1 MPRHRSVRLAT
12 TGATAQRTASSTF
25 GSRSGGS
32 LGRRAVVVALV
43 LISLVLAT
51 AYFREADSGPLH
63 SAQGTAASVVE
74 PFQIGA
80 ERVVR
85 PFRDAWGWFDD
96 LRTAR
101 SENTRLKQRVAALQR
116 RAAAP
121 PATGPAALGGVT
133 RNAPAPSYV
142 KGDYTLLRAD
152 VIADLPSYQQQIVV
166 SAGRGDHVRR
176 YDPVVSATMPGQ
188 LLGHI
193 SKVGG
198 STAVVTLISD
208 RSSAVAIVDAANG
221 TKGILRGGG
230 PDAGSL
236 SIDQVSKQDVIQA
249 GDVIS
254 TAGRISGGSFYPSW
268 IPVGQVDSVSQ
279 SDTDPFK
286 LVRISPFA
294 DLGSIDHVVILLRK
308 GPVPSLP

>member
-1 MPRHRSVRLAT
+1 M
-12 TGATAQRTASSTF
+12 
-25 GSRSGGS
+25 
-32 LGRRAVVVALV
+32 
-43 LISLVLAT
+43 
-51 AYFREADSGPLH
+51 
-63 SAQGTAASVVE
+63 
-74 PFQIGA
+74 
-80 ERVVR
+80 
-85 PFRDAWGWFDD
+85 
-96 LRTAR
+96 
-101 SENTRLKQRVAALQR
+101 
-116 RAAAP
+116 
-121 PATGPAALGGVT
+121 T
-133 RNAPAPSYV
+133 RNSPAPSYV

-176 YDPVVSATMPGQ
+176 YDPVVSATAPGQ

-193 SKVGG
+193 SKVGP
-198 STAVVTLISD
+198 STALVTLISD

-236 SIDQVSKQDVIQA
+236 SMDQVSKQDVVVA
-249 GDVIS
+249 NDVVT
-254 TAGRISGGSFYPSW
+254 TAGRLSGGSFYPMG
-268 IPVGQVDSVSQ
+268 IPVGTVDGVSQ

>member
-12 TGATAQRTASSTF
+12 TGAAAQRTASSTF
-25 GSRSGGS
+25 GSRSGGT

-43 LISLVLAT
+43 VVSLVLAT

-63 SAQGTAASVVE
+63 SAQGTAASVLE

-80 ERVVR
+80 ERIVR

-101 SENTRLKQRVAALQR
+101 SENMRLKKQVAALQK
-116 RAAAP
+116 RAASAS
-121 PATGPAALGGVT
+121 ATGLAALGGVT
-133 RNAPAPSYV
+133 RNSPAPSYV

-152 VIADLPSYQQQIVV
+152 VIADLPSYQQQVGI
-166 SAGRGDHVRR
+166 SAGSGDGVRR
-176 YDPVVSATMPGQ
+176 YDPVVSATAPGQ

-193 SKVGG
+193 SKVGP
-198 STAVVTLISD
+198 STSVVTLISD
-208 RSSAVAIVDAANG
+208 RSSAVAIVDSANG

-236 SIDQVSKQDVIQA
+236 SMDQVSKQDVVA
-249 GDVIS
+249 DSDTVT
-254 TAGRISGGSFYPSW
+254 TAGRLSGGSFYPW
-268 IPVGQVDSVSQ
+268 GIPVGQIEGFSQ

-286 LVRISPFA
+286 LVRITPFA
-294 DLGSIDHVVILLRK
+294 DLGSIDHVVVLLRK